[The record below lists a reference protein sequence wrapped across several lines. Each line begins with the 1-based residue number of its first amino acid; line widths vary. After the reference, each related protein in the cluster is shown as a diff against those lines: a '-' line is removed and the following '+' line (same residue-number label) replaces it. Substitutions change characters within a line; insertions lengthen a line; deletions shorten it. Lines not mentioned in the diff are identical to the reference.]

1 MVAKERRRY
10 PMPRARSR
18 AIILGFVL
26 VLVAAA
32 VVTGIAGYYLGGW
45 IINLP

>member
-1 MVAKERRRY
+1 MVAEERCRY

-26 VLVAAA
+26 VLGAAA
-32 VVTGIAGYYLGGW
+32 VVTGVAGYYLGNW
-45 IINLP
+45 VISLL